1 MPGDDVCLGA
11 GYKQA
16 FLVKVCAVDKD
27 LVIHTMGI
35 CCCWHGDKPQQCEPP
50 GQSAPCYPETCG
62 EMVCGFAG
70 KNPVDKDFK
79 VPNLAG
85 VRASINR
92 EGDAPMLCQA
102 DLRSSS

>member
-1 MPGDDVCLGA
+1 MPGDDVCIGA

-16 FLVKVCAVDKD
+16 FLVKVGAVDKD
-27 LVIHTMGI
+27 LVVNAIGV
-35 CCCWHGDKPQQCEPP
+35 CSGWHGDKPQQREPP

-70 KNPVDKDFK
+70 QDPVDKDVK

-92 EGDAPMLCQA
+92 
-102 DLRSSS
+102 